1 MNLFENVIDEDVIA
15 SLSLDELKTLKAIL
29 DKVK

>member
-15 SLSLDELKTLKAIL
+15 SLSITELKLL
-29 DKVK
+29 SELLEKVK